1 MRINNN
7 SNSYLPAKYPKKVAS
22 EKTSF
27 KGYFA
32 CPIKELHIQTAY
44 EKTKFPRM
52 NLMIQELNEKCK
64 KYFEILVQTRGRLSK
79 PQDLEVD
86 ADGFII
92 EPVETR
98 YKYGQDNKLFTE
110 DSMMLLRYPN
120 SSNWEAAKS
129 LAGKL
134 KLKTTT
140 VFENIAG
147 GNCFLGKKPNGETFA
162 LVGDNALVYEEDEM
176 TLIRTPKNLAESLN
190 IKPENLYIIEQPEYH
205 LDVAIRPLKYPYV
218 LVNDMD
224 LTKEFVKSEAQKK
237 QIDTMNFREKCEI
250 TSGRLASP
258 KETAKQ
264 LEKCGFKPILVPGT
278 LGRREL
284 NYMNAIVHQD
294 TDGKLI
300 YITNHSTYGKS
311 EGIDMEK
318 IFTDYLKEKA
328 PDVKEIIFIDG
339 ESFVPS
345 CFRQESG
352 AIHCLTSERPDFE
365 KWKTLSV

>member
-1 MRINNN
+1 MRITANN
-7 SNSYLPAKYPKKVAS
+7 NSYLPTKYPKKDAS
-22 EKTSF
+22 KNTSF

-44 EKTKFPRM
+44 EKLKFPKM
-52 NLMIQELNEKCK
+52 HLMIQELNEKCRR
-64 KYFEILVQTRGRLSK
+64 YFEIVVQTKNGLVK
-79 PQDLEVD
+79 PQNLETD
-86 ADGFII
+86 KEGFII
-92 EPVETR
+92 EPVATR
-98 YKYGQDNKLFTE
+98 YKYGQDNKLFIE
-110 DSMMLLRYPN
+110 DSMLLLRYPN

-129 LAGKL
+129 LAENL
-134 KLKTTT
+134 KLKTTS

-162 LVGDNALVYEEDEM
+162 LIGDDALVYEEDEM
-176 TLIRTPKNLAESLN
+176 TLIRTPEDLAKSLH
-190 IKPENLYIIEQPEYH
+190 IKPENLHILSQPDYH

-224 LTKEFVKSEAQKK
+224 LAKESVKTEAQKK
-237 QIDTMNFREKCEI
+237 QIDSMNFREKSAI
-250 TSGRLASP
+250 NGRGYISP
-258 KETAKQ
+258 EKTAKQ
-264 LEKCGFKPILVPGT
+264 LKKQGFMPVLVPGT
-278 LGRREL
+278 LGHREL

-294 TDGKLI
+294 TDGKLV
-300 YITNHSTYGKS
+300 YITNHSDYGKS
-311 EGIDMEK
+311 IGIDMEK
-318 IFTDYLKEKA
+318 IFTDCLKKKA

-365 KWKTLSV
+365 KWKTLFA